1 MRVLNVTK
9 SISFD
14 KINDVT
20 RFNNI
25 DVSSLYVDK
34 KDHSSAK
41 KKTCKSVKWIEN
53 ALITFHYKDLLSK
66 SKLLYIPC
74 FSTFRSTETV
84 YYLSTGEQKVICNRC

>member
-9 SISFD
+9 GISFD

-53 ALITFHYKDLLSK
+53 ALITFH
-66 SKLLYIPC
+66 
-74 FSTFRSTETV
+74 
-84 YYLSTGEQKVICNRC
+84 

>member
-25 DVSSLYVDK
+25 DVSSLDK

-53 ALITFHYKDLLSK
+53 ALITFH
-66 SKLLYIPC
+66 
-74 FSTFRSTETV
+74 
-84 YYLSTGEQKVICNRC
+84 